1 MGNSCEKRM
10 SSTSA
15 ASTLSPQQLLP
26 WKRLDENDSL
36 SRNSRQPSPRIF
48 VVSPETKN
56 SLLLVSHIFI
66 DVFSFF
72 EPIYRHYL
80 LTLPLCRTYRNET
93 SKDPRVWKAFLF
105 AEPLQIDSQSTYGE
119 SRQELQGM
127 HLELSKNMFRLKEAE
142 VDIIADLMRK
152 SRCCSTIQFQA
163 MERLNGL
170 LEDEHCRSKAQMGSI
185 PAAIFETMNACMENE
200 ALLVKA
206 LYTTMLVLR
215 PKGGSEGCLFK
226 GDEMSSLHVPAVIDT
241 GVKAVLNCMRKY
253 THSRRL
259 QYMGCWAMVNMALE
273 ASHKVKL
280 LEHGAINTVC
290 AAMDAHKDEP
300 KVQFR
305 ALFALINL
313 VTLDGISQ
321 MDSPE
326 RTEELI
332 ARVVDVTWR
341 YIKHLDIAGRGC
353 MVLYNLSLDASNY
366 EFLLRNN
373 VIELLREAS
382 QLHPVDHMLTFVY
395 SSTAA
400 RIAQSPT
407 IEQAR
412 LAHHPRSL
420 NLRPEP
426 RPVGAA

>member
-1 MGNSCEKRM
+1 
-10 SSTSA
+10 
-15 ASTLSPQQLLP
+15 
-26 WKRLDENDSL
+26 
-36 SRNSRQPSPRIF
+36 
-48 VVSPETKN
+48 
-56 SLLLVSHIFI
+56 
-66 DVFSFF
+66 
-72 EPIYRHYL
+72 
-80 LTLPLCRTYRNET
+80 
-93 SKDPRVWKAFLF
+93 
-105 AEPLQIDSQSTYGE
+105 
-119 SRQELQGM
+119 
-127 HLELSKNMFRLKEAE
+127 
-142 VDIIADLMRK
+142 
-152 SRCCSTIQFQA
+152 
-163 MERLNGL
+163 
-170 LEDEHCRSKAQMGSI
+170 
-185 PAAIFETMNACMENE
+185 
-200 ALLVKA
+200 
-206 LYTTMLVLR
+206 
-215 PKGGSEGCLFK
+215 
-226 GDEMSSLHVPAVIDT
+226 
-241 GVKAVLNCMRKY
+241 
-253 THSRRL
+253 
-259 QYMGCWAMVNMALE
+259 MVNMALE

-341 YIKHLDIAGRGC
+341 YIKHLDIAGRGW